1 MDTHNRDSNDGD
13 TDTHPDA
20 FRRLISEPVLQEVR
34 AMSIGISGNSYQPTT
49 PALDFSAL
57 NGNGLKQSQ
66 QPGQSGDQSIDPG
79 ALLFNTGNQRN
90 VNFGQPAETKPLD
103 STKDS
108 GANDDLM
115 SMLQQLMDNISS
127 MFQMLAKM
135 LSGQNKANEQTQD
148 PNEFQNDSGL
158 GSEPT
163 DSGDGGGTPEATG
176 GSGGGGTPGA
186 TGGGSGGG
194 GGTPG
199 ATGNGG
205 GTTHSVNT
213 PSAGPGHTS
222 GTGSTPGANPVQVPK
237 SSGETVMVNE
247 TIKVAAGKTFDGGG
261 KTFTASNKLGTGDQ
275 SENQKPLFELAEGAT
290 LKNVNLGENEADGI
304 HVKAKTGEAV
314 TIQNLHAQNVGEDL
328 ITVKGE
334 GGAKVTNLNIL
345 DSGAKGADD
354 KIVQLTANT
363 HLNVDGFKADEF
375 GKLVRTNGT
384 PGHSQFSDMSLK
396 LNNIDAT
403 HGKAALVQS
412 DSEGLK
418 LTTSNIRMTDVAHDY
433 KLASSTDHVEA

>member
-1 MDTHNRDSNDGD
+1 
-13 TDTHPDA
+13 
-20 FRRLISEPVLQEVR
+20 
-34 AMSIGISGNSYQPTT
+34 MSIGISGNSYQPTT

-194 GGTPG
+194 SGGGGGTPG

-237 SSGETVMVNE
+237 SSGETVVVNE

-345 DSGAKGADD
+345 DSSAKGADD
-354 KIVQLTANT
+354 KIIQLNANT